1 MIKTSFSSCSRATS
15 SQRFTDI
22 MLTLIGTFAVARLAN
37 SPKPCGQNRPTRYL
51 PHPLCFLTNGPNN
64 ALSFLLRQSPKLI
77 HDARAKKTGLHKYD
91 LNGARSA
98 PGRACAAASHLE
110 RDETAHRAADRERT
124 TQTIQRRCP
133 YSGHDEHP
141 ARLAKLMET

>member
-98 PGRACAAASHLE
+98 PGRACAAASPLSE
-110 RDETAHRAADRERT
+110 RELIEQRIANARRRQSSVAVHTADT
-124 TQTIQRRCP
+124 TNIP
-133 YSGHDEHP
+133 
-141 ARLAKLMET
+141 LA